1 MAGSV
6 LIGVEMPSRRA
17 VEATLSRPTW
27 SATSAATVFTDS
39 ARAFSSVIGPRKP
52 SVWLRGDQP
61 ARVIG
66 WSTAWLSG
74 VRPASMAVR

>member
-6 LIGVEMPSRRA
+6 LIGETIPRRRA
-17 VEATLSRPTW
+17 VAATLSRPTS
-27 SATSAATVFTDS
+27 SASRAATVFTDW
-39 ARAFSSVIGPRKP
+39 ARAVSRVMGPRNP

-61 ARVIG
+61 PMVTG
-66 WSTAWLSG
+66 SSTSTVSG